1 MSWIF
6 TFMRILFLVVDFLA
20 AIGGTRSA
28 VEWGA
33 NARSLP
39 PEQSTTLL
47 HTKASAIA
55 PEEAV
60 HDLASSWCSAYRS
73 SDPER
78 LAALETREIEIVDR
92 FGEWHRLIGLKARV
106 HFWEDG
112 FNMVSLKDFRPACI
126 VHHVRLIGLNAA
138 VVQVKVSYDD
148 GIALKNGDRISRF
161 SEIHTFV
168 LLKVQGTWLI
178 TAQNIVQQNS
188 QEQGQGSTPAFS
200 PTVGS
205 KEAIL
210 SNTSIHKR

>member
-20 AIGGTRSA
+20 TIGGTRSA
-28 VEWGA
+28 VVWGA

-47 HTKASAIA
+47 HTKLSAIA

-112 FNMVSLKDFRPACI
+112 FNMVSLKDFWPACI

-138 VVQVKVSYDD
+138 VVQVKVSYGE
-148 GIALKNGDRISRF
+148 GIALKNGDRIPRF

-168 LLKVQGTWLI
+168 LVKVQGTWLI

-188 QEQGQGSTPAFS
+188 QEQGQSITPLFS
-200 PTVGS
+200 PTVRS
-205 KEAIL
+205 KQAML
-210 SNTSIHKR
+210 SNTSIHRP